1 MPAFEVSRTLVKSAP
16 EVWSELE
23 KTERLAELLGDGA
36 ITITRLKPETE
47 IEWRGSTA
55 SGKIEIAASSW
66 GTKVRLTADAEETVD
81 PVAVITEAVA
91 EPVAEPM
98 QEPKP
103 SAPVGEPEQRLEQ
116 RLDAEPTAKQSFWK
130 NFMARFTSNDSPVA
144 VIADEEEPAP
154 VAAIDLVAK
163 PEPPTDP
170 EPENEPA
177 AQAAATEPID
187 YEARLTA
194 VLDHLGSAHKRP
206 FSAA

>member
-36 ITITRLKPETE
+36 ITITRLNPETV

-66 GTKVRLTADAEETVD
+66 GTKVRLTAEAEEQVE
-81 PVAVITEAVA
+81 PVSIVA
-91 EPVAEPM
+91 EVEHEPVAEQLPVD
-98 QEPKP
+98 QEEK
-103 SAPVGEPEQRLEQ
+103 SESLSPVDEPEQS
-116 RLDAEPTAKQSFWK
+116 LDTEPAAKHSFWQ
-130 NFMARFTSNDSPVA
+130 NFKALFTSDNSSTPATGDDEVTATVA
-144 VIADEEEPAP
+144 
-154 VAAIDLVAK
+154 
-163 PEPPTDP
+163 
-170 EPENEPA
+170 ENEPVA
-177 AQAAATEPID
+177 ELKPPAETASETAEQTAPDEPIN